1 MRRRRRIVC
10 VLSAS
15 LVLFLAQP
23 AAAQGVRGWASTQL
37 RYLEMQP
44 LQLDTALAGDV
55 VYDADGN
62 ARVDGQLIWCAEAP
76 CPYYRPVAVQDAV
89 VGTQDIGLTAWGLG
103 MTGLSVTVLMRG
115 RDRVSGDLDWPLAE
129 DPFDLMVGYAEL
141 RRGGARI
148 RAGRQETPTGLGF
161 RAFDG
166 GSARYDW
173 RNLWIEGFGGRSL
186 ARGLSEPARDALRG
200 VEDFVRDKDAHLF
213 GGAAGYRWGVSGI
226 GLRYQREIWADRVG
240 ILSERASADI
250 HTVLPL
256 SVRLRGS
263 VDYDIA
269 FDRVGKANITLQRG
283 FLGGRLMAELEAR
296 RYVPYFDLSTIWGFF
311 SPVPFHEAGIRLNV
325 GLSRGTGLRLG
336 VAAREYDDPNAVTVF
351 RPLRNRGYRAQAKA
365 MWSPA
370 QWAQVDAGYDL
381 DWAAHSFLHSF
392 DGSVATQWRPEFRTR
407 VFGTSFQQFEAFR
420 LGDGRAYGGGFGL
433 EWTVTD
439 RILLDGAI
447 SVIRQEAG
455 RDGPNDAWSQ
465 TRASLGLRYEFG
477 EDPGLRRRR
486 R

>member
-1 MRRRRRIVC
+1 
-10 VLSAS
+10 
-15 LVLFLAQP
+15 
-23 AAAQGVRGWASTQL
+23 
-37 RYLEMQP
+37 
-44 LQLDTALAGDV
+44 
-55 VYDADGN
+55 
-62 ARVDGQLIWCAEAP
+62 
-76 CPYYRPVAVQDAV
+76 
-89 VGTQDIGLTAWGLG
+89 
-103 MTGLSVTVLMRG
+103 
-115 RDRVSGDLDWPLAE
+115 
-129 DPFDLMVGYAEL
+129 
-141 RRGGARI
+141 
-148 RAGRQETPTGLGF
+148 
-161 RAFDG
+161 
-166 GSARYDW
+166 
-173 RNLWIEGFGGRSL
+173 
-186 ARGLSEPARDALRG
+186 
-200 VEDFVRDKDAHLF
+200 
-213 GGAAGYRWGVSGI
+213 
-226 GLRYQREIWADRVG
+226 
-240 ILSERASADI
+240 
-250 HTVLPL
+250 
-256 SVRLRGS
+256 
-263 VDYDIA
+263 
-269 FDRVGKANITLQRG
+269 
-283 FLGGRLMAELEAR
+283 MAELEAR